1 MRRKSGGLVPNER
14 RFLIGG
20 LDLSLQGKDFFWS
33 REIMDVIDSYRDD
46 DKRTGP
52 GTILRAAQAL
62 QEEELLKIYP
72 DVSASHRTY
81 YQVTPEGLLLGGFL
95 YLQQVV
101 ENAESLEAVRDNLQ
115 SSQIGKFIIGKLVE

>member
-33 REIMDVIDSYRDD
+33 REIMDAIDAYRDD

-62 QEEELLKIYP
+62 QAEELLKIYP
-72 DVSASHRTY
+72 DERARHRTY
-81 YQVTPEGLLLGGFL
+81 YQVTPEGLMLGGLL